1 MGRNGRGVVARS
13 NKGIEITFQYE
24 GRRCRETIPLP
35 PTAAN
40 LKRAEQHRAA
50 ILYEISRGTF
60 DYAQVFPTS
69 KFAKKVAHINANSHL
84 VGPFLKGWFEIK
96 RLELKAST
104 EAEWNRTVH
113 NMLVPQFGHLALVG
127 LTRDVIVAWLKS
139 LDHQRPKPISN
150 KRLANIQTVVR
161 QALAAALDQK
171 LVDAN
176 PLGGFTYS
184 RKISMRV
191 DAVDVRQLQTKAP
204 VDPFSSEE
212 QAQILALAAPQ
223 MRNYLKFAFW
233 TGLRTSEL
241 VALNWSDIDWDA
253 GVVKVWK
260 AMTREA
266 NGKVET
272 TKTVSGRRR
281 VKLLPPAV
289 AALKAQKEHTEKAH
303 EAIFHD
309 PRTGKR
315 WAGHGKVY
323 DVWQVIMRK
332 ANKLHGIR
340 YRNPY
345 QTRHTYA
352 SMMLSAGEPPMW
364 VSKQMGHADQT
375 MLYRVYGRWMPEADR
390 GAGLRAVAMFD
401 KKE

>member
-13 NKGIEITFQYE
+13 DKGIQITFQYE

-69 KFAKKVAHINANSHL
+69 KIAKKLARGSADSHL
-84 VGPFLKGWFEIK
+84 VGPFLKRWFEIK
-96 RLELKAST
+96 RHELKAST

-113 NMLVPQFGHLALVG
+113 NLLVPQFGHLALVD
-127 LTRDVIVAWLKS
+127 LTRDVITTWLKS
-139 LDHQRPKPISN
+139 LDHQRPKAISN

-161 QALAAALDQK
+161 QALAAALEQK
-171 LVDAN
+171 LIDVN

-184 RKISMRV
+184 RKISVRV
-191 DAVDVRQLQTKAP
+191 EPANLCQLQTKAP
-204 VDPFSSEE
+204 VDPFSSDE
-212 QAQILALAAPQ
+212 QAQILALADPQ
-223 MRNYLKFAFW
+223 VRNFLQFAFW

-241 VALNWSDIDWDA
+241 IALNWSDIDWEA

-266 NGKVET
+266 RGKVET
-272 TKTVSGRRR
+272 TKTAAGRRQ

-289 AALKAQKEHTEKAH
+289 AALMAQREYAEQAL
-303 EAIFHD
+303 EAIFRD

-332 ANKLHGIR
+332 AKTLHGIH

-375 MLYRVYGRWMPEADR
+375 MIYRVYGRWMPEADR
-390 GAGLRAVAMFD
+390 GAGLRVVAMFAT
-401 KKE
+401 KE